1 MTNAEN
7 ILDQRVQL
15 GREHL
20 AWPLVHD
27 AVIICA
33 SCRGRPESVLQNPR
47 GDQLTERH
55 LLFDIETNG
64 LMPGVDTVHCI
75 GFADVHTGELFSFP
89 PDNIE
94 EALRQLYEADC
105 LSGHNIIGYDFK
117 VLKKLYDW
125 DPRPGCRVIDT
136 MVVARTMHSDIKK
149 DDFLDEPFKVAGGKI
164 GGHRL
169 KDWGIR
175 LGEHKAEYDGG
186 WETYTPEMLTYM
198 MQDVKTNV
206 RLLQH
211 LKPHEYPRAPLEL
224 EHRVQEVVYQIEAAG
239 WPFDSKKAADLYGML
254 CAKRDVLEKALIDKF
269 GSWHEIDRIV
279 VPKRDNKTLGYVK
292 GVPVTHWK
300 TVVFNPGSRVHIEK
314 KLRDA
319 GWEPEEFTPSGR
331 AMLNDE
337 VLEGINLPAAQE
349 LIDYLLIQKRVGQ
362 IADGDNGWLRVVS
375 PEGRIHTYYNP
386 MGTPHSRASHSK
398 PNIAQVPNAH
408 SLYGPECRELFR
420 VPPGWNLVGA
430 DMAGCQLR
438 VLGHYIGAFDG
449 GKYGRIVTQ
458 GDIHTFHMEAAAPDV
473 KTRDA
478 SKTTIY
484 ALIFGGAAPRLG
496 AINGGNAAMG
506 KRIMTNLR
514 TKIPGF
520 DSLLKAVDGA
530 SAKGYLKGLDGRHVP
545 VRSKHSALN
554 FLIASGEAILCKT
567 WLCNA
572 YDELCAKYKW
582 GWAGD
587 VVIVG
592 WVHDEIQC
600 ACKSALADDVAEILV
615 KHARAAGDAYGFRV
629 ALDSSAKIGKTWRDT
644 H

>member
-1 MTNAEN
+1 M
-7 ILDQRVQL
+7 
-15 GREHL
+15 
-20 AWPLVHD
+20 
-27 AVIICA
+27 
-33 SCRGRPESVLQNPR
+33 
-47 GDQLTERH
+47 TERH

-64 LMPGVDTVHCI
+64 LMPGVSTVHCI
-75 GFADVHTGELFSFP
+75 GFADVHSGEVFSFP

-94 EALRQLYEADC
+94 EALKQLYEADV
-105 LSGHNIIGYDFK
+105 LSGHNIVGYDFK
-117 VLKKLYDW
+117 VLKKLYNW
-125 DPRPGCRVIDT
+125 NPRPGCRVIDT
-136 MVVARTMHSDIKK
+136 MVVARVMHSDIKK
-149 DDFLDEPFKVAGGKI
+149 DDFNHPDWTALGLKP

-211 LKPHEYPRAPLEL
+211 LKPAEYPRAPLEL

-239 WPFDSKKAADLYGML
+239 WPFDSKKATDLYTML
-254 CAKRDVLEKALIDKF
+254 CSKRDVLEKTLIDKF
-269 GSWHEIDRIV
+269 GSWQEIDRIV
-279 VPKRDNKTLGYVK
+279 TPKRPNAKLGYTGSHFPEVCVVTGEPILDAK
-292 GVPVTHWK
+292 GKPKMRFEGVPVTHWK
-300 TVVFNPGSRVHIEK
+300 TVTFNPGSRVHIEK
-314 KLRDA
+314 KLREA
-319 GWEPEEFTPSGR
+319 GWEPEEFTPTGR
-331 AMLNDE
+331 ALLNDE
-337 VLEGINLPAAQE
+337 ILEQIKLPEAQD
-349 LIDYLLIQKRVGQ
+349 LIDYLLIQKRLGQ
-362 IADGDNGWLRVVS
+362 IADGDNGWLRVVT

-398 PNIAQVPNAH
+398 PNIAQVPNEH
-408 SLYGPECRELFR
+408 SLYGPECRELFT
-420 VPPGWNLVGA
+420 VPSGWRLVGA

-438 VLGHYIGAFDG
+438 VLGHYIGAFDQ

-458 GDIHTFHMEAAAPDV
+458 GDIHTFHMEAAAPDI
-473 KTRDA
+473 KSRDA

-484 ALIFGGAAPRLG
+484 ALIFGGQAPRLG
-496 AINGGNAAMG
+496 KINGGNAAMG
-506 KRIMTNLR
+506 KRIMMNLR
-514 TKIPGF
+514 RKIPGF
-520 DSLLKAVDGA
+520 DNLMKAVDQA
-530 SAKGYLKGLDGRHVP
+530 AIKGYVKGLDGRHVP

-554 FLIASGEAILCKT
+554 FLIASGEAILCKA

-582 GWAGD
+582 GWDGD
-587 VVIVG
+587 FVIVG

-600 ACKSALADDVAEILV
+600 ACKKEIAEDVGEILV

-629 ALDSSAKIGKTWRDT
+629 ELNSAAKIGFSWKDT